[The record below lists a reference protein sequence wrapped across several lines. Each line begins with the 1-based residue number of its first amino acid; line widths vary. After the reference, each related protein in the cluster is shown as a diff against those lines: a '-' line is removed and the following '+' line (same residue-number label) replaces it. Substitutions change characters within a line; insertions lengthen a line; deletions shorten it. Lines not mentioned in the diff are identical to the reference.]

1 MTIIYFK
8 TGNDIKSTEIDPWSG
23 ELQRGEEF
31 VWSHREEKGIF
42 NKHLSKLCAI
52 TNYRIFAYNAEI
64 SEVIGLLM
72 MSDLE
77 DVVVMNTHRA
87 YNSTRYG
94 TYGSFARG
102 FGVTGGQSSGRSV
115 TVGDIV
121 FMKSGKPIITWCE
134 ATDPN
139 GLRRLTLAVKRELY
153 PKKELQRFLTN
164 ITDDNPSIMRDTSA
178 CLRCGTKNVKDASFC
193 SACGS
198 ILK

>member
-1 MTIIYFK
+1 MTIIYYK
-8 TGNDIKSTEIDPWSG
+8 TSNEIKSTEIDPWSG
-23 ELQRGEEF
+23 ELQQGEEF

-42 NKHLSKLCAI
+42 NKHLSRLCAI
-52 TNYRIFAYNAEI
+52 TNYRIFAYDAEI
-64 SEVIGLLM
+64 SKVIGLLM
-72 MSDLE
+72 TSDLE

-121 FMKSGKPIITWCE
+121 FMKSGKPVITWCE

-139 GLRRLTLAVKRELY
+139 GLKRLVMAVKKELY
-153 PKKELQRFLTN
+153 PKKELERFLTG
-164 ITDDNPSIMRDTSA
+164 ITNENPSIICNTSD
-178 CLRCGTKNVKDASFC
+178 CLDCGTKNFYGSSYCCK
-193 SACGS
+193 CGHV
-198 ILK
+198 LK